1 MSSPDVGDLEE
12 SYVVAAI
19 RSGWIA
25 PLGPDVDA
33 FESEMAAR
41 LQVVHAVALS
51 SGTAALHLGLLTL
64 GVEPGDAVITSS
76 MTFAATAN
84 AITYT
89 GAAPVFVDSDLATGN
104 MSVDLLTTAITTL
117 QSEGRR
123 IAAIVPVD
131 LLGKAVDYTAIEA
144 MAAEHGIPVL
154 ADAAES
160 LGASHRGRAAGS
172 FGHASVISFNGNKIM
187 TTSGGGMLLT
197 DDADMAARVRY
208 LATQAR
214 VPAAHYEHVDI
225 GYNYRMSNLLAA
237 LGRAQLTRL
246 DEMIGRRRRV
256 RDEYRALFAP
266 IAGVEIFGGTDDDG
280 DNFWLTAVL
289 VDPEVTGWTA
299 AELGAALSED
309 NIESRPLWKPMHL
322 QPVFTDSRAFVNGNS
337 QRLFETGIALPSG
350 SALDD
355 VQISRVLEH
364 ISAFV
369 EARS

>member
-1 MSSPDVGDLEE
+1 
-12 SYVVAAI
+12 
-19 RSGWIA
+19 
-25 PLGPDVDA
+25 
-33 FESEMAAR
+33 
-41 LQVVHAVALS
+41 
-51 SGTAALHLGLLTL
+51 
-64 GVEPGDAVITSS
+64 
-76 MTFAATAN
+76 
-84 AITYT
+84 
-89 GAAPVFVDSDLATGN
+89 
-104 MSVDLLTTAITTL
+104 
-117 QSEGRR
+117 
-123 IAAIVPVD
+123 
-131 LLGKAVDYTAIEA
+131 
-144 MAAEHGIPVL
+144 
-154 ADAAES
+154 
-160 LGASHRGRAAGS
+160 
-172 FGHASVISFNGNKIM
+172 M